1 MKTYLAFISYK
12 HEDKK
17 YAKWLQQKLESF
29 RLPLYLQEQ
38 RPDLPDYPRPIFRD
52 ETDLELGLLS
62 ENIHRALDH
71 SRYLIVICS
80 PRVVKSQ
87 YVQDEIRYFKKK
99 YGHKRIIPFIID
111 GIPFSKNPDNECF
124 PDEIKK
130 IPELLAANINELGQD
145 YAAIKI
151 IARMLDLQVDELW
164 QRYRIAEEAEKQR
177 LKQERDNL
185 LKIQSYYLTEKS
197 LTLYHMGKYDL
208 ARRLALKALPQDKKF
223 EERPYIPEADNA
235 LRLSYASFK
244 YIFNGHNGCV
254 SPDGKLIAVINISYN
269 SILLYCTDS
278 GNIVH
283 EFSDVNCYFLSISF
297 SCDSKWIACG
307 TRNGTIYIW
316 NLELGTCVGKLEI
329 GFTIVSIAF
338 NPDMK
343 HLMASLQK
351 YDYQKRKNA
360 FLSNQ
365 NNSIITVSLESLK
378 IEREWELDK
387 YQEAP
392 RIEFSHTGKYIV
404 SFTNEQASIRIVD
417 TGKVLETEHNVRNIS
432 FSEDDRYHV
441 YGFGHCI
448 PFVDTVDGNHTRIY
462 KHYDVSFAAFCG
474 TTNLIMAI
482 CNDCSVRIWKRL
494 MKDERIEPISILKGH
509 SKSIKWVTATRDGNL
524 VATCSEDNTIK
535 VWSVKDS
542 QCVASTHCENPEHIY
557 FLTDERLL
565 AIITKQNIRLWEYI
579 KDRPPLKLDG
589 HHEGVVS
596 LNFSHDNVSLLT
608 GSSDAELLLWNLK
621 NVTLKKIG
629 KFEENQNSFISAV
642 LSKDC
647 KYIAL
652 LFQEVFI
659 LWNIEGK
666 RSVCRYQLEE
676 RFISGTI
683 LLDEKNDGF
692 IITAGNQILYSDT
705 SGNLHEIISINQIF
719 NKDNHEREEISRIN
733 IDLILNEDDYEWE
746 MFSCTAIDSKS
757 NLLACGIEP
766 SPVGDSYPI
775 CLFDQS
781 GKIHRIMRGHTQTVT
796 FIAVDTENPVLISAT
811 ENGEIKWWNTEN
823 GVCEKTISINGKM
836 LSLGFYNGEPR
847 FVYEKDGNIVLDD
860 CITRHILCNS
870 NDVNTITLSP
880 DGSLIFIGCG
890 FPSIL
895 CNEEGLPID
904 KRTDCYVQV
913 IAYKSL
919 YQMIKYVKEQCKNLK
934 FTDDEKRIYHL

>member
-12 HEDKK
+12 HEDIK

-99 YGHKRIIPFIID
+99 YDHKRIIPFIID

-177 LKQERDNL
+177 LKEERDKL
-185 LKIQSYYLTEKS
+185 LKIQSYYLSEKS

-208 ARRLALKALPQDKKF
+208 ARKLALQALPQDEKF

-254 SPDGKLIAVINISYN
+254 SPDGRLIAVINNSYN
-269 SILLYCTDS
+269 SIVLYCTDS
-278 GNIVH
+278 GSIVR
-283 EFSDVNCYFLSISF
+283 EFSGVGYFLSISF
-297 SCDSKWIACG
+297 SCDSKCIACG

-316 NLELGTCVGKLEI
+316 NLDSGARVGKLEI
-329 GFTIVSIAF
+329 GFAVVSIAF

-351 YDYQKRKNA
+351 YSYQKTKIA
-360 FLSNQ
+360 FLNNQ
-365 NNSIITVSLESLK
+365 SNSIITVSLESYE
-378 IEREWELDK
+378 IEREWKLGE
-387 YQEAP
+387 YEEAP
-392 RIEFSHTGKYIV
+392 RIKFSHTGKYLA
-404 SFTNEQASIRIVD
+404 SFTHDRACIGTVD
-417 TGKVLETEHNVRNIS
+417 TGEIFETEQNVRYIS
-432 FSEDDRYHV
+432 FSEDDRYYV

-448 PFVDTVDGNHTRIY
+448 PFVDTVDDNHTRIY
-462 KHYDVSFAAFCG
+462 RHYDVSFAAFCG
-474 TTNLIMAI
+474 NTNLIMAV
-482 CNDCSVRIWKRL
+482 CSDCSVRIWKRL
-494 MKDERIEPISILKGH
+494 MRDERIDLVSILKGH
-509 SKSIKWVTATRDGNL
+509 TRPIKWVTANRKGNL
-524 VATCSEDNTIK
+524 VASCSEDNTIK

-542 QCVASTHCENPEHIY
+542 QCIASTHCESPEHIY
-557 FLTDERLL
+557 FHADERLL
-565 AIITKQNIRLWEYI
+565 VIVTSQNIRLWEFI
-579 KDRPPLKLDG
+579 KDRSLLKLDG
-589 HHEGVVS
+589 YHEGIVS
-596 LNFSHDNVSLLT
+596 LNYSYDNFSLLT
-608 GSSDAELLLWNLK
+608 GSSGAELLLWNLK
-621 NVTLKKIG
+621 DGNFKKIG
-629 KFEENQNSFISAV
+629 KFEENPHSFISAV

-652 LFQEVFI
+652 LFQKAFI
-659 LWNIEGK
+659 LWNIEDQ
-666 RSVCRYQLEE
+666 RYMCRYKLEE
-676 RFISGTI
+676 RFIPGTI

-692 IITAGNQILYSDT
+692 IITAGNQILYSDI
-705 SGNLHEIISINQIF
+705 SGNIHEIILINQIF
-719 NKDNHEREEISRIN
+719 NKDDYEWEEVSRIN
-733 IDLILNEDDYEWE
+733 IDLMLNEDDYEWGI
-746 MFSCTAIDSKS
+746 FSCTAIDSKS
-757 NLLACGIEP
+757 NLLACGIELAQ
-766 SPVGDSYPI
+766 VGDSYPI
-775 CLFDQS
+775 CLFDRS

-796 FIAVDTENPVLISAT
+796 FIAIDTENPVLISAT
-811 ENGEIKWWNTEN
+811 ENGEVKWWNTEN

-847 FVYEKDGNIVLDD
+847 FVYENDGNIVLDD

-870 NDVNTITLSP
+870 SDVNTITLSP